1 MRFIPTLFSGAA
13 LIFVW
18 CAPLQADPREAE
30 DVAYRMATSYVAK
43 GFSMA
48 PTDNSGVL
56 GGGQAIRFLIPVT
69 KGLDYVF
76 LAGGDKAAL
85 DIDVYVYDEVGNL
98 ILDDRRPIR
107 YAGVQFRA
115 SYNGTAIVYLNM
127 AKADGLG
134 AYYVLVGR
142 RGAAKDDGEP
152 ADEPTPGPEGKGK
165 EPQERDPADREPAGK
180 ERN

>member
-1 MRFIPTLFSGAA
+1 MRFIPTLLTGAA
-13 LIFVW
+13 LLSAL
-18 CAPLQADPREAE
+18 CTPLKADPREAE

-48 PTDNSGVL
+48 PTDNSGML

-76 LAGGDKAAL
+76 LAGGDQAAL

-98 ILDDRRPIR
+98 ILDDRRASR
-107 YAGVQFRA
+107 WAGVQFRA
-115 SYNGTAIVYLNM
+115 SYNGTAVVYLNM

-142 RGAAKDDGEP
+142 RGVAKDDQGPDNGEP
-152 ADEPTPGPEGKGK
+152 QPTEEPAPPGKGA
-165 EPQERDPADREPAGK
+165 PQPREREQ
-180 ERN
+180 N

>member
-1 MRFIPTLFSGAA
+1 MRILSSFIAGVTLLGWWCPT
-13 LIFVW
+13 
-18 CAPLQADPREAE
+18 LQADPREAE
-30 DVAYRMATSYVAK
+30 DIAYRMATSYVAK

-56 GGGQAIRFLIPVT
+56 GAGQAIRFLIPVT

-76 LAGGDKAAL
+76 LAGGDAAAL

-98 ILDDRRPIR
+98 ILDDRRPSK

-142 RGAAKDDGEP
+142 RGVAREDGAPVEETEAPNFKKNGGGGDAKPD
-152 ADEPTPGPEGKGK
+152 ADK
-165 EPQERDPADREPAGK
+165 Q
-180 ERN
+180 